1 MSAMNRRRKQDQN
14 FDEMLEKAAV
24 KGIPID
30 TGEIEVA
37 KETVQSFLEGI
48 FYQDYAAP
56 DVRYMEKEF
65 FEATQ
70 DGIEMD
76 IDSGIV
82 REFYGTDVVSFD
94 LEEVDNSY
102 APKEVAYK
110 CIYTY
115 DFKYWPQGKTGT
127 SYRTNGCRAARFFF
141 ERQDDRW
148 VLYGWKDLGEAEVP
162 ENESF
167 Y

>member
-1 MSAMNRRRKQDQN
+1 MCAKKRKNKQEQN
-14 FDEMLEKAAV
+14 FDDMLEKAAV
-24 KGIPID
+24 KGTPID
-30 TGEIEVA
+30 SGQIEIAE
-37 KETVQSFLEGI
+37 ETVQSFLEGI

-56 DVRYMEKEF
+56 NVQYMEKDF

-70 DGIEMD
+70 DGIEKD
-76 IDSGIV
+76 IESGII
-82 REFYGTDVVSFD
+82 REFYSTDVVSFG
-94 LEEVDNSY
+94 LEDVDNSY
-102 APKEVAYK
+102 APKEAAYK

-115 DFKYWPQGKTGT
+115 DFKYWPQGKNGTGLRT
-127 SYRTNGCRAARFFF
+127 SGCRAARFFF

-162 ENESF
+162 ESESF